1 MSVLLFSLTTNFNSF
16 VSALVQQWK
25 VPYRIGYTIMAAYR
39 FVPMLNFELTVIR
52 SAHKIR
58 GVSDRGTLKTK
69 LEQTKRYAVP
79 LLSTAIRKAERTALA
94 MDSRAFGAFEN
105 RTYYRIYKFAWRD
118 LLFILSFWVTG
129 IVIIIILKQLGLFGP
144 LLVFQML

>member
-58 GVSDRGTLKTK
+58 GVSDRGTLKAK

>member
-1 MSVLLFSLTTNFNSF
+1 
-16 VSALVQQWK
+16 
-25 VPYRIGYTIMAAYR
+25 MAAYR

-52 SAHKIR
+52 AAHKIR
-58 GVSDRGTLKTK
+58 GISDRGGLKAK
-69 LEQTKRYAVP
+69 FEQTKRYALP

-105 RTYYRIYKFAWRD
+105 RTYYRMQKFTLRD
-118 LLFILSFWVTG
+118 LLFILTFWIIG
-129 IVIIIILKQLGLFGP
+129 IVIIVTLKQLGLFGP

>member
-1 MSVLLFSLTTNFNSF
+1 MGVIT
-16 VSALVQQWK
+16 QQWK
-25 VPYRIGYTIMAAYR
+25 VPYRIGYSVMAAYR

-52 SAHKIR
+52 AAHKIR
-58 GVSDRGTLKTK
+58 GISDRGGLKAK
-69 LEQTKRYAVP
+69 FEQTKRYALP

-105 RTYYRIYKFAWRD
+105 RTYYRMQKFTLRD
-118 LLFILSFWVTG
+118 LLFILTFWIIG
-129 IVIIIILKQLGLFGP
+129 IVIIVTLKQLGLFGP